1 MKNFK
6 EYLEE
11 HNHWAALRRALEIQT
26 GATQFSPQAAALWS
40 DYVSTLSD
48 AEFMDMLAYQRKT
61 GNIVIPDE
69 FDARIRKIGKQIDSA
84 IAVAGS
90 SARTPKQRASVI
102 RRILRSVG
110 RIL

>member
-1 MKNFK
+1 MKKFK
-6 EYLEE
+6 EYLKE
-11 HNHWAALRRALEIQT
+11 HNHWTALRRALEQQT
-26 GATQFSPQAAALWS
+26 GAPQFSPQAAALWS
-40 DYVSTLSD
+40 NYVSTLSD

-102 RRILRSVG
+102 RNILRSVG
-110 RIL
+110 RIF